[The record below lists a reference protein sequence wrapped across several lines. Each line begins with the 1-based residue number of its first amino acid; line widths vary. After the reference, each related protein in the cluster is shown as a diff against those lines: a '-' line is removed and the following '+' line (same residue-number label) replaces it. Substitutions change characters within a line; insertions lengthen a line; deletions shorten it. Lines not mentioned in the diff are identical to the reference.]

1 MKWASVTLAAL
12 LLTGCA
18 SSQLVR
24 QDRTNTTQ
32 AIRQQAAASQPEYAY
47 SSLVAA
53 LQQWGERVTLSIR
66 SEQAIRACR
75 ETLIAAAAP
84 YRPKI
89 VEVAGAEP
97 VRRTRQGI
105 ATIPIDA
112 RVTYDWGRGTEIRQA
127 RIACQL
133 NDSNIVVAL
142 R

>member
-1 MKWASVTLAAL
+1 
-12 LLTGCA
+12 
-18 SSQLVR
+18 VR
-24 QDRTNTTQ
+24 QDCSNNPKS
-32 AIRQQAAASQPEYAY
+32 IRQQAAALEPEYAY

-53 LQQWGERVTLSIR
+53 LPQWGERVTLSIR

-84 YRPKI
+84 YRPKR
-89 VEVAGAEP
+89 VEAAGAGP
-97 VRRTRQGI
+97 VRRTRHGI
-105 ATIPIDA
+105 ATIPIEA
-112 RVTYDWGRGTEIRQA
+112 RVTYDWGRGMEIRQA

>member
-18 SSQLVR
+18 SSQVVR
-24 QDRTNTTQ
+24 QDRTHTTP
-32 AIRQQAAASQPEYAY
+32 AIRPQAAASEPEYAY

-75 ETLIAAAAP
+75 ETLMTAAAP
-84 YRPKI
+84 YRPTS
-89 VEVAGAEP
+89 VEVAGAGP

-105 ATIPIDA
+105 ATIPIEA

>member
-1 MKWASVTLAAL
+1 VKWASVTLAAL
-12 LLTGCA
+12 HLTGCA

-24 QDRTNTTQ
+24 QDRTSSTQ
-32 AIRQQAAASQPEYAY
+32 VIRQQAAASQPEYAY

-75 ETLIAAAAP
+75 ETLMTAAAP
-84 YRPKI
+84 YRPES
-89 VEVAGAEP
+89 VEVAGAGP
-97 VRRTRQGI
+97 VRRTRQGT
-105 ATIPIDA
+105 ATVLIEA
-112 RVTYDWGRGTEIRQA
+112 RVTYDWGRGTEVRQG
-127 RIACQL
+127 RITCQL